1 MPFLKQKRK
10 KKKKPYRQGAVLCRL
25 VLSILTVNCFLSFW
39 FYFFVL
45 LVFGF
50 VVLFCFVT
58 WLIVSYNLKMHL
70 PLYLLTST
78 IPESWKITLA
88 VMIQREIY
96 QSCCRLSWQGILM
109 FSGRKA
115 CKTDT
120 GYKAVRIF
128 DYLLLHFML
137 FWSLGAW
144 Y

>member
-1 MPFLKQKRK
+1 M
-10 KKKKPYRQGAVLCRL
+10 LCRL
-25 VLSILTVNCFLSFW
+25 DFSYILTVNCLLSFW
-39 FYFFVL
+39 LWFF
-45 LVFGF
+45 FWF
-50 VVLFCFVT
+50 FWFCFFT

-88 VMIQREIY
+88 VMIQRGIY

-128 DYLLLHFML
+128 DYLLINFML
-137 FWSLGAW
+137 FCKSRGLILTTNMYGAQLL
-144 Y
+144 YLCLALYLIVI